1 MLLLLLR
8 YLIFFPE
15 FFGHVGKRIDK
26 KAKVNFKIYDIS
38 DWETKITIH
47 ILPNI
52 SRSKD
57 NQIMKIVRLIEY
69 NLRNTFLKK
78 SRRR

>member
-1 MLLLLLR
+1 MLLLR

-26 KAKVNFKIYDIS
+26 KAEVNFKIYDIP

-47 ILPNI
+47 VLPNI
-52 SRSKD
+52 SRSED
-57 NQIMKIVRLIEY
+57 NQIIKIVQLIQY
-69 NLRNTFLKK
+69 NVRNTFLKK
-78 SRRR
+78 SRGK